1 MAVLDIAVKPLCSW
15 SDTMEM
21 GMQIES
27 VADGGGG
34 GGGGG
39 ALVLGGV
46 LVNPT
51 LRLICI

>member
-27 VADGGGG
+27 VADGGEGG
-34 GGGGG
+34 HWSWEEC
-39 ALVLGGV
+39 LLTQ
-46 LVNPT
+46 L
-51 LRLICI
+51 